1 MATTY
6 ADLVTKIRNYT
17 EVDDTVFTSAIINGF
32 ILDAEERILRDVN
45 TDADRKYATASM
57 VSGQNF

>member
-32 ILDAEERILRDVN
+32 IFELNFFLLSKSPEF
-45 TDADRKYATASM
+45 ASIT
-57 VSGQNF
+57 